1 MMELKSYQ
9 REALD
14 DLRDYLDLAR
24 AGDPARA
31 WELATD
37 AARKRALENGRSRSF
52 GAYRPLEGME
62 TTPYVCIR
70 LPTGGGKTLLATE
83 TIPLSTAFMG
93 APRPLVVWFA
103 PTKIIVAQ
111 TVEALTKAGH
121 PLRERLHA
129 AFAGRVRV
137 FDVSAF
143 ETITP
148 QDIASNCCIVVST
161 LAAFNVEKTEGRRVY
176 AHNEAMEPHFAGVG
190 TEGFETVSAE
200 EAAGN
205 DMLTAG
211 RPKFSFA
218 NLLRHHRPL
227 MIVDEG
233 HRVTSPISR
242 TTQARL
248 APRAVIE
255 FTATPTWSNNVLF
268 SATAT
273 ALKEEEMI
281 KLPIRARIHA
291 SWRDAV
297 SATIARRAW
306 LEEAADREAEHLR
319 PVALYQARPKNAE
332 PTVEDI
338 RLFLTKERMIPAAH
352 VVVATGDQRGL
363 DGVNL
368 TDPTVR
374 VRHVI
379 TVDALKEG
387 WDCPSAY
394 VLCATQNLSS
404 ATAVEQILGRILR
417 MPYAARRK
425 GRRLNEAYAEI
436 VEGDF
441 TTTATALR
449 DKLLSMGFT
458 DEEAAAGIVADAPQA
473 DDQGRLFD
481 PRPDPRPVVEVELP
495 APPPP
500 EEAEALV
507 QAGATIVQRGD
518 RVIVAVAGEVTEGIA
533 DVLRRVAS
541 PEQRAEVD
549 ARLAAHAARVERHRS
564 PADLGAAIEL
574 PLLGLDLDG
583 EVIDASTDSLWER
596 SDWRLPASEAVLSD
610 AELSLTRSAG
620 EVVMDVEAGEV
631 VHRLAYRA
639 ETPGLGLPEGDPDA
653 LRTQIVRH
661 IARECRSPE
670 LVEAELE
677 AWIGTS
683 IAALERDRGLTPD
696 ALADWQDVIGIALRR
711 KIVRLRAAARQG
723 TRETML
729 FGADALPRATIGT
742 IRLDGSAFANQ
753 ATEPLP
759 NGQRFS
765 HHLYGTNRMQ
775 RLDGKPLGEEFQ
787 CAVQLDALEAV
798 EVWCRNIARHPDAFW
813 LPKAE
818 GRFYPDFVARL
829 TDGRL
834 MVVEYK
840 GEDRSTNDDTKDKDR
855 VGRLWAEAT
864 GNVYATV
871 FKALDGKSPAEQ
883 MMASVNA

>member
-9 REALD
+9 QEALD

-24 AGDPARA
+24 AGDPAQA
-31 WELATD
+31 WDVATK
-37 AARKRALENGRSRSF
+37 AAAARALERGRVVSHQP
-52 GAYRPLEGME
+52 YRPLQGME
-62 TTPYVCIR
+62 ATPYVCIR
-70 LPTGGGKTLLATE
+70 LPTGGGKTLLAAE
-83 TIPLSTAFMG
+83 TIPLSTAFVG
-93 APRPLVVWFA
+93 DARPLVLWFA

-148 QDIASNCCIVVST
+148 QDIASSCCIIVST
-161 LAAFNVEKTEGRRVY
+161 LAAFNVKDTGDRNVY
-176 AHNEAMEPHFAGVG
+176 AHNEAMEPHFGGVD
-190 TEGFETVSAE
+190 TAGFEVVSDE

-211 RPKFSFA
+211 RPKWSFA

-233 HRVTSPISR
+233 HRVTSDTAR

-255 FTATPTWSNNVLF
+255 FTATPTGSNNVLF

-297 SATIARRAW
+297 SATIARCAW
-306 LEEAADREAEHLR
+306 LEEAADREVEHLR
-319 PVALYQARPKNAE
+319 PVALYQARPRNAE

-338 RLFLTKERMIPAAH
+338 RLFLTKERMIPEAH

-363 DGVNL
+363 DGVDL

-441 TTTATALR
+441 TATAAALR

-458 DEEAAAGIVADAPQA
+458 DEEAAAGIVANAPQA

-481 PRPDPRPVVEVELP
+481 PRPDPRPVVEVDLP

-500 EEAEALV
+500 EEVEALV

-533 DVLRRVAS
+533 EVLRRVAS

-549 ARLAAHAARVERHRS
+549 ARLAAHALRMERHRS

-596 SDWRLPASEAVLSD
+596 SDWRLPAAEAVLSD
-610 AELSLTRSAG
+610 AELSLSRNAG

-683 IAALERDRGLTPD
+683 VAALERDRGLAPD

-711 KIVRLRAAARQG
+711 KIARLRAAARQG

-729 FGADALPRATIGT
+729 FGADALPRATTGT

-759 NGQRFS
+759 GGQRFS
-765 HHLYGTNRMQ
+765 HHLYGTNRLH

-818 GRFYPDFVARL
+818 GRFYPDFVAKL

-834 MVVEYK
+834 MVIEYK

-883 MMASVNA
+883 MMVSMAA

>member
-1 MMELKSYQ
+1 MELKSYQ

-24 AGDPARA
+24 AGDPAQA
-31 WELATD
+31 WDLATR
-37 AARKRALENGRSRSF
+37 AAAKRALEHGRLQRYQP
-52 GAYRPLEGME
+52 YRPLEGME
-62 TTPYVCIR
+62 STPYVCIR
-70 LPTGGGKTLLATE
+70 LPTGGGKTLLAAE

-93 APRPLVVWFA
+93 NSRPLVLWFA
-103 PTKIIVAQ
+103 PTKIIVTQ

-161 LAAFNVEKTEGRRVY
+161 LAAFNVTDTLGRRVY
-176 AHNEAMEPHFAGVG
+176 AHNEAMEPHFGGVN
-190 TEGFETVSAE
+190 TTGFETVSDE
-200 EAAGN
+200 EATGN

-211 RPKFSFA
+211 RPKWSFA
-218 NLLRHHRPL
+218 NLLHHHRPL

-233 HRVTSPISR
+233 HRVTSPTAR

-248 APRAVIE
+248 SPRAVIE
-255 FTATPTWSNNVLF
+255 FTATPTGSNNVLF

-273 ALKEEEMI
+273 ALKDEEMI
-281 KLPIRARIHA
+281 KLPIRARIHD

-306 LEEAADREAEHLR
+306 LEEAADREDEHLR

-338 RLFLTKERMIPAAH
+338 RRFLINERMIPDGH
-352 VVVATGDQRGL
+352 VRVATGDQRGL
-363 DGVNL
+363 DGVDL

-404 ATAVEQILGRILR
+404 STAVEQILGRILR

-425 GRRLNEAYAEI
+425 SRRLNEAYAEI

-458 DEEAAAGIVADAPQA
+458 DEEAAAGIVADAPQS
-473 DDQGRLFD
+473 DEQGRLFD
-481 PRPDPRPVVEVELP
+481 PRPDPRPVVEVDLP
-495 APPPP
+495 VLPPPQ
-500 EEAEALV
+500 ELEALV
-507 QAGATIVQRGD
+507 RAGATIVQRGD
-518 RVIVAVAGEVTEGIA
+518 RVVVAIAGEVTDETA
-533 DVLRRVAS
+533 EALRRATPS
-541 PEQRAEVD
+541 EQRAEVD
-549 ARLAAHAARVERHRS
+549 TRLAAHAARVERHLS
-564 PADLGAAIEL
+564 PADRGSAIEL

-583 EVIDASTDSLWER
+583 EAISASTESLWER
-596 SDWRLPASEAVLSD
+596 ADWRLPAAEAVLTE
-610 AELSLTRSAG
+610 AELSLTRDTG

-631 VHRLAYRA
+631 VHRLAFRA
-639 ETPGLGLPEGDPDA
+639 ETPRLGIPEGDPDA
-653 LRTQIVRH
+653 LRTQIVRR
-661 IARECRSPE
+661 IAGECRSQE
-670 LVEAELE
+670 MAEIELE
-677 AWIGTS
+677 EWIGRVV
-683 IAALERDRGLTPD
+683 AGLERDRGLSPS
-696 ALADWQDVIGIALRR
+696 ALADWQDVIAIAMRR
-711 KIVRLRAAARQG
+711 KIARLRATARQSV
-723 TRETML
+723 REDML
-729 FGADALPRATIGT
+729 FGLEALPRRAHGT
-742 IRLDGSAFANQ
+742 ITLDGHAFANQ

-759 NGQRFS
+759 GGYRFAK
-765 HHLYGTNRMQ
+765 HLYGANRMH
-775 RLDGKPLGEEFQ
+775 RLDGNPLGEEFQ
-787 CAVQLDALEAV
+787 CAVQLDALEDVA
-798 EVWCRNIARHPDAFW
+798 VWCRNIARHPDAFW

-818 GRFYPDFVARL
+818 GRFFPDFIARL
-829 TDGRL
+829 NDGQL
-834 MVVEYK
+834 MVIEYK
-840 GEDRSTNDDTKDKDR
+840 GDDRATNDDTRDKDR
-855 VGRLWAEAT
+855 VGRLWATAT

-871 FKALDGKSPAEQ
+871 FKALHGKGPAEQ
-883 MMASVNA
+883 IMMLIK

>member
-9 REALD
+9 QEALD

-24 AGDPARA
+24 AGDPAQA
-31 WELATD
+31 WDVATK
-37 AARKRALENGRSRSF
+37 AAAKRALEQGRVVSHQP
-52 GAYRPLEGME
+52 YRPLQGME
-62 TTPYVCIR
+62 ATPYVCIR
-70 LPTGGGKTLLATE
+70 LPTGGGKTLLAAE

-93 APRPLVVWFA
+93 DARPLVLWFA

-148 QDIASNCCIVVST
+148 QDIASNCCIIVST
-161 LAAFNVEKTEGRRVY
+161 LAAFNVKDTGDRNVY
-176 AHNEAMEPHFAGVG
+176 AHNEAMEPHFGGVD
-190 TEGFETVSAE
+190 TAGFEVVSDE

-211 RPKFSFA
+211 RPKWSFA

-233 HRVTSPISR
+233 HRVTTPVAR

-248 APRAVIE
+248 SPRAVIE
-255 FTATPTWSNNVLF
+255 FTATPTGSNNVLF

-291 SWRDAV
+291 SWRDAA
-297 SATIARRAW
+297 SATVARRNW
-306 LEEAADREAEHLR
+306 LEEAAVREAQHLR

-332 PTVEDI
+332 PTVEDV
-338 RLFLTKERMIPAAH
+338 RRFLVEERMIPPAH

-363 DGVNL
+363 DGVDL
-368 TDPTVR
+368 TDPTVP

-425 GRRLNEAYAEI
+425 TRRLNEAYAEI

-441 TTTATALR
+441 TATASALR

-458 DEEAAAGIVADAPQA
+458 DEEAAAGIVADAPQT
-473 DDQGRLFD
+473 DDQGKLFD
-481 PRPDPRPVVEVELP
+481 PRPDPRPVVEVNLP
-495 APPPP
+495 SLPPPD
-500 EEAEALV
+500 EVEALV
-507 QAGATIVQRGD
+507 KAGATIIDRGD
-518 RVIVAVAGEVTEGIA
+518 RVVVAVAGEVTDEA
-533 DVLRRVAS
+533 AEALRRAA
-541 PEQRAEVD
+541 PTEQRTEVD
-549 ARLAAHAARVERHRS
+549 ARLAAHAMRVERHRS
-564 PADLGAAIEL
+564 PADRGAAIEL
-574 PLLGLDLDG
+574 PMLGLDLDE
-583 EVIDASTDSLWER
+583 EVIDASTESLWER
-596 SDWRLPASEAVLSD
+596 TDWRLPTADAVLTE
-610 AELSLTRSAG
+610 AELSLSRDTG

-631 VHRLAYRA
+631 VHRLAYRS

-653 LRTQIVRH
+653 LRTQIVRYV
-661 IARECRSPE
+661 ARECRSQE
-670 LVEAELE
+670 LVEIELE
-677 AWIGTS
+677 EWIGRV
-683 IAALERDRGLTPD
+683 IAHLERDRGLSPS
-696 ALADWQDVIGIALRR
+696 ALADWQDVIAIALRR
-711 KIVRLRAAARQG
+711 KITRLRAAARQSV
-723 TRETML
+723 REDML
-729 FGADALPRATIGT
+729 FGVEALPRRTHGT
-742 IRLDGSAFANQ
+742 TTLDGDAFANQ

-759 NGQRFS
+759 GGQRFTS
-765 HHLYGTNRMQ
+765 HLYGADRMH

-787 CAVQLDALEAV
+787 CAVQLDALEEV

-818 GRFYPDFVARL
+818 GRFFPDFVAQL

-834 MVVEYK
+834 MVIEYK
-840 GEDRSTNDDTKDKDR
+840 GEDRATNDDTRDKDR
-855 VGRLWAEAT
+855 VGRLWAAAT

-871 FKALDGKSPAEQ
+871 FKALHGKGPAEQ
-883 MMASVNA
+883 MRAAMG